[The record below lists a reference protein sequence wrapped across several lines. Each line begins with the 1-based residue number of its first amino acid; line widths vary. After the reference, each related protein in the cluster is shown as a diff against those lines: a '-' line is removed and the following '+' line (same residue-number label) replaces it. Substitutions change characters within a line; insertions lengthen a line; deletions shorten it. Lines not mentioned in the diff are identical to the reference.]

1 MYYWNL
7 KQLQCVTE
15 DFYVRY
21 IRENLRFKP

>member
-15 DFYVRY
+15 DFDVMY
-21 IRENLRFKP
+21 IREILRFKP